1 MDKELIVSLYEELKA
16 ALPELTNEDFN
27 PITGSILLV
36 DDSDGLGA
44 YIEKWEYSK
53 PIPKGFKLGK

>member
-1 MDKELIVSLYEELKA
+1 MYDLIIEAY
-16 ALPELTNEDFN
+16 PELAEDKDVF
-27 PITGSILLV
+27 IKQIHLR

-53 PIPKGFKLGK
+53 PLPKGFKVGK